1 MGKEVLGCKRFLGGV
16 SRALLD
22 PAGFDPG
29 GLTTL
34 AWYEP
39 SPDGRLMARGL
50 FKAWDEHV
58 I

>member
-1 MGKEVLGCKRFLGGV
+1 MLGCKRFLGGV